1 MVSIFSGLQCRYTA
15 AVFSTR
21 SDAPIERLVDCMDTE
36 SPSDIRDRAIVL
48 LFAMY
53 GLRSSEVANLRLD
66 DISWQ
71 DSRITFTRTKQRR
84 SEEYPLVLVVGN
96 ALIHY
101 LQTVRQR
108 STHREVF
115 LTLKA
120 PFKPLSIQALYSL
133 LSRRMVRAQIS
144 TPQRGPKS
152 LRHACATHL
161 LMEGLSLKEIGDHLG
176 HRKLSTIQVYAKVDL
191 SNLRKVAQF
200 NFGGV
205 L

>member
-1 MVSIFSGLQCRYTA
+1 
-15 AVFSTR
+15 
-21 SDAPIERLVDCMDTE
+21 MDTE

-53 GLRSSEVANLRLD
+53 GLCSSEVANLRLD

-108 STHREVF
+108 RTHREVF

-176 HRKLSTIQVYAKVDL
+176 HRKLSTTQVYAKVDL
-191 SNLRKVAQF
+191 PNLRKVAQF